1 MAKKKQSESQRLRK
15 FGIVM
20 AVAFGILGA
29 LLLWR
34 GREWA
39 EYLLYVGG
47 AFLLVGL
54 VAPKVLGPIERVWM
68 KFAHLLGTVM
78 TTIILTLTFFV
89 VITPMGILLRLMGKD
104 LLGMRGDP
112 SIESYWV
119 PVEEDGPCS
128 RPDKPY

>member
-1 MAKKKQSESQRLRK
+1 MAKKKQTETQQLRK
-15 FGIVM
+15 FGTVM
-20 AVAFGILGA
+20 AVAFTVLGA

-39 EYLLYVGG
+39 QYLLYTGG
-47 AFLLVGL
+47 AFLALGL

-68 KFAHLLGTVM
+68 KLALLLGTVM
-78 TTIILTLTFFV
+78 TTVILTLTFFLLM
-89 VITPMGILLRLMGKD
+89 TPMGLLLRLLGKD

-112 SIESYWV
+112 ELETYWV